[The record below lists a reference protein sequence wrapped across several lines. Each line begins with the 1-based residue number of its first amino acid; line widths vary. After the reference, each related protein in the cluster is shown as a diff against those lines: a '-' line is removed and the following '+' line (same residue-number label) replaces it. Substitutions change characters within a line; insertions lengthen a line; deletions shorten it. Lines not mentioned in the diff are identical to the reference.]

1 MSRQGKCIGDCAKCE
16 LAQSGQV
23 DMIPCAID
31 QMFQRI
37 LRMEKNI
44 EKIMAGGTQSLAE
57 VEPTTT
63 ISNE

>member
-1 MSRQGKCIGDCAKCE
+1 MRSGKCIGDCAKCE

-31 QMFQRI
+31 QMFQRVQ
-37 LRMEKNI
+37 RMEKNI

-57 VEPTTT
+57 VEPLTTT
-63 ISNE
+63 IHE

>member
-31 QMFQRI
+31 QMFQRVQ
-37 LRMEKNI
+37 RMEKNI

-57 VEPTTT
+57 VELTTTT
-63 ISNE
+63 INE

>member
-1 MSRQGKCIGDCAKCE
+1 MSRQGKCIGDCARCD

-31 QMFQRI
+31 QMFQRVQ
-37 LRMEKNI
+37 RMEKNI

-57 VEPTTT
+57 VEPLT
-63 ISNE
+63 IDTND

>member
-16 LAQSGQV
+16 LAKSGQV

-31 QMFQRI
+31 QIFQRVQR
-37 LRMEKNI
+37 LEKNI

-63 ISNE
+63 TINE